1 MTDSTIRHI
10 DPESVVVDEMNER
23 TSDPQVDELVDS
35 VERLGV
41 VQPPMVRANEDET
54 YTVVIGQR
62 RVRAA
67 HQAEG
72 VDEIPVVV
80 MSWSDHDALTASITE
95 NIGLFRNKVPP
106 TDRAQALQ
114 RLWEEMG
121 GDGVPVNSH
130 LAAELGVPRTTIRT
144 WLEPLHDDWEGTSID
159 PTSPA
164 ETTETTD
171 TTDTTDDTT
180 NETTDDTTSGD
191 TATDTP
197 PRSPADELGER
208 ALAEVRRMTG
218 GGEDGEAVARAAA
231 ENELTQPEIQ
241 DAKELVD
248 EADADPYE
256 AIQEMADDEPN
267 PVSGGDNRHETTT
280 IEANVTF
287 DNEVSAAMESY
298 TDETGQDASEV
309 VNDAVQW
316 FLESE
321 GALPADNERVE
332 GDSGDETPG
341 QVTDKPPS
349 HDLLSND
356 DDDTDRPTPTPAS
369 ELQ

>member
-1 MTDSTIRHI
+1 MTDSTIRHT
-10 DPESVVVDEMNER
+10 DPENVVVDEMNER

-67 HQAEG
+67 QHAES

-80 MSWSDHDALTASITE
+80 MDWSDHDALTASITE

-121 GDGVPVNSH
+121 GSGVPVNSH
-130 LAAELGVPRTTIRT
+130 LAGELGVPRTTIRT

-159 PTSPA
+159 PTSP
-164 ETTETTD
+164 TETSETPD

-180 NETTDDTTSGD
+180 DDTTESD

-197 PRSPADELGER
+197 TRSPADELGER

-218 GGEDGEAVARAAA
+218 GGEDGEAVARVAA
-231 ENELTQPEIQ
+231 EKELTQPEIQ
-241 DAKELVD
+241 DAKTLVD

-267 PVSGGDNRHETTT
+267 PVSGDDNRHETTT

-287 DNEVSAAMESY
+287 DTEVSAAMKSY
-298 TDETGQDASEV
+298 TDETGQDAAAV

-321 GALPADNERVE
+321 GALPADQDAVE
-332 GDSGDETPG
+332 GGSTDETPG
-341 QVTDKPPS
+341 QATDNPPS

-356 DDDTDRPTPTPAS
+356 DDDDSDRPTPTPAS
-369 ELQ
+369 EL